1 MATIPMQSGTVGR
14 RRALLL
20 GLAGAAVAAGGVRF
34 QVGAAHADPAATAV
48 WPATVEVWKESTCEC
63 CKGWIAHM
71 NTAGFTLTVHDV
83 PDIAA
88 VKQARGVPEDLWSCH
103 TAAVE
108 GYTIEGHVPPQDLTR
123 LLAERPRV
131 KGLAVPGMPASAP
144 GMDMPDQPFDVMA
157 FGGADGTQLYAHH

>member
-1 MATIPMQSGTVGR
+1 
-14 RRALLL
+14 
-20 GLAGAAVAAGGVRF
+20 
-34 QVGAAHADPAATAV
+34 
-48 WPATVEVWKESTCEC
+48 
-63 CKGWIAHM
+63 M

-103 TAAVE
+103 TAAAE
-108 GYTIEGHVPPQDLTR
+108 GYILEGHVPPQDLTR
-123 LLAERPRV
+123 LLAERPPV

-157 FGGADGTQLYAHH
+157 FGGVDGTRLYAHH